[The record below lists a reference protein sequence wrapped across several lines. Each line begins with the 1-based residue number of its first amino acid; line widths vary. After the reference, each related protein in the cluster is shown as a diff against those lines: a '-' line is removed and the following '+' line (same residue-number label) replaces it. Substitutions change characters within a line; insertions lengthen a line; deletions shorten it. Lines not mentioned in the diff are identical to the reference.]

1 MSKPETD
8 SDSSEEFFDAEDST
22 PNRLGTLSRKCKLSP
37 ENAQTQDGFIFPEPA
52 VRVNPS
58 SDSDA
63 TPIGGGTPA
72 TSSPTSSLSLG
83 ARGPKQDMFV
93 EPKPVQF
100 GRQRFHELRQCMQND
115 EDDNPGNT
123 LTPDSQNSSTDGV
136 FTNRTTH
143 PFKVIENDTMSI
155 QSMTSLGRVGR
166 ILAGNVDPSA
176 LSVDRESLA
185 AQSASSANSHQLQ
198 QQQQHQQQ
206 QQQQQQL
213 YLQHL
218 QQQQQLQQN
227 LALMASTNAK
237 NLATLVEQHN
247 VAAAAGA
254 AAAAMAS
261 RATTASRVSMKHH
274 HHSTTP
280 SSSPSHHS
288 QNSTNTIGAAATAA
302 AATATP
308 TAMPENKIILQ
319 EPDVIASTKL
329 AHSKTTD
336 SITSSGPIA
345 PPRRKKK
352 SRKSTSSSSDQFSM
366 NEAMNMS
373 GSHDT
378 AEDTDSDTRS
388 VKSVLDV
395 QQKLRD
401 DIAEEIERSWK
412 ETSSVASANAASGGI
427 GVPIA
432 TATMGSTTLHMPVV
446 GVGRTLS
453 IGMNALTLGI
463 ANVPMGPS
471 MTTTSSSPGGVS
483 ASIASLAQTSTCN
496 TRPVTTAT
504 VGSSINRMSHS
515 LGNSST
521 SVYSKPSPSNSA
533 KSNSAPGRVRY
544 FSIDPTQGL
553 NLYKAT
559 QGGCVVKPRDEACN
573 KAEGPTQDEI
583 KRIEQI
589 LMDDGARPILAGTGS
604 NSLGSGTRYPSLV
617 YRSSSDKER
626 RKSAGDEDVLKQMN
640 IYVRTRTSSGKQLTD
655 FEILKQV
662 PVKNLDT
669 GENMTLSEV
678 RSPPVPEGW
687 NPLSLHILKLTSH
700 LEVNPKESDEESIIG
715 IPPSSEGQPPDE
727 EECETEDGSRLK
739 KKTARFK
746 RFLGSTVRKTVDKA
760 KSLASEVSHARHKED
775 VADITDVM
783 NPEANIKIKA
793 SSTNKGPYEFTK
805 LQHVQDLYGEHTGAV
820 WCMKFSSCG
829 RLLATAGQD
838 KVLRIWVLKD
848 AYPFFQDMRT
858 KYNADQKSSP
868 TPSQESLVSQ
878 HSEEAIAMAAAAE
891 KCTGPFMPKAFC
903 TYVGHTSD
911 LLDVSWSKNYF
922 ILSSS
927 MDKTVRL
934 WHISRKECLCCFQ
947 HIDFVTAIAFHPRD
961 DRYFLS
967 GSLDGKLRL
976 WNIPDKKV
984 ALWNEVDG
992 QTKLITAANFCQNGQ
1007 FAVVGSYDGRC
1018 IFYNTDQLKYHTQIH
1033 VRSTRGK
1040 NRIGRKISGIEPMP
1054 GEDKILVTSNDSRV
1068 RLYDLRDLNLS
1079 CKYKGYLNVSSQ
1091 IKASFSHDGKYI
1103 IAGSENQC
1111 IYIWKTNHDYSK
1123 LSSVRRD
1130 RSDFWEGIKAHNATV
1145 TCAIFA
1151 PHPEAIIKSE
1161 PDEIGHSEKLQNH
1174 QPDPLVEQHKKG
1186 CGYVMVS
1193 ADFNGAIKVFI
1204 NKTKPKHSSLPYTA
1218 IAD

>member
-1 MSKPETD
+1 MSKLETD
-8 SDSSEEFFDAEDST
+8 SDSSEEFFDAEDTT
-22 PNRLGTLSRKCKLSP
+22 PNRHSTLCRKLPP
-37 ENAQTQDGFIFPEPA
+37 EVAQEFIFPDPA
-52 VRVNPS
+52 VRVTAAAS

-63 TPIGGGTPA
+63 TPIGAGTPA
-72 TSSPTSSLSLG
+72 TRSPTNSLG
-83 ARGPKQDMFV
+83 ARLKQQDAGVFV
-93 EPKPVQF
+93 EPKPVLGSL

-123 LTPDSQNSSTDGV
+123 LTPDSQNSSTDGI
-136 FTNRTTH
+136 FTNRSTH
-143 PFKVIENDTMSI
+143 PFKVIETDAMSI

-166 ILAGNVDPSA
+166 ILAGSIDPSA
-176 LSVDRESLA
+176 ISIDRESLA
-185 AQSASSANSHQLQ
+185 SLNAQQQKQQAQQSQQTLPASS
-198 QQQQHQQQ
+198 
-206 QQQQQQL
+206 
-213 YLQHL
+213 
-218 QQQQQLQQN
+218 
-227 LALMASTNAK
+227 TN
-237 NLATLVEQHN
+237 
-247 VAAAAGA
+247 
-254 AAAAMAS
+254 
-261 RATTASRVSMKHH
+261 
-274 HHSTTP
+274 STTP
-280 SSSPSHHS
+280 PSTGNTSSGMSTPRVSPKHQASG
-288 QNSTNTIGAAATAA
+288 QEAAAPTTGIPPSAA
-302 AATATP
+302 SSLQSSTTGAI
-308 TAMPENKIILQ
+308 MLQ

-329 AHSKTTD
+329 AQSKTTD
-336 SITSSGPIA
+336 SITSSGPVA

-352 SRKSTSSSSDQFSM
+352 SRNCSISSSDQYSLPPAD
-366 NEAMNMS
+366 N
-373 GSHDT
+373 
-378 AEDTDSDTRS
+378 EDTDSDTRS
-388 VKSVLDV
+388 VKSVQGL
-395 QQKLRD
+395 QQKLR
-401 DIAEEIERSWK
+401 EFE
-412 ETSSVASANAASGGI
+412 SSLNDA
-427 GVPIA
+427 
-432 TATMGSTTLHMPVV
+432 
-446 GVGRTLS
+446 
-453 IGMNALTLGI
+453 
-463 ANVPMGPS
+463 
-471 MTTTSSSPGGVS
+471 TTSASNNTLTCSSTNTIVS
-483 ASIASLAQTSTCN
+483 ASAS
-496 TRPVTTAT
+496 TTAA
-504 VGSSINRMSHS
+504 SSSMPSTSAIHMRPMAAVMIAGPKPTQS
-515 LGNSST
+515 LGSSST
-521 SVYSKPSPSNSA
+521 SVHSKPSPSNSA
-533 KSNSAPGRVRY
+533 KSNSAPGRVS
-544 FSIDPTQGL
+544 SIDPNQGL
-553 NLYKAT
+553 NLFKAI
-559 QGGCVVKPRDEACN
+559 QGGYVVKPRDEASN
-573 KAEGPTQDEI
+573 KAQGPSQDEI
-583 KRIEQI
+583 ERIEKM
-589 LMDDGARPILAGTGS
+589 LMESANRPKLAGTGS
-604 NSLGSGTRYPSLV
+604 NSLGSSTRYPGF
-617 YRSSSDKER
+617 YRGVNDKER

-655 FEILKQV
+655 FEILEQV

-669 GENMTLSEV
+669 GENMPLSEM

-700 LEVNPKESDEESIIG
+700 LEVIQKESDEESVIG
-715 IPPSSEGQPPDE
+715 IPPSIEGQQPDE
-727 EECETEDGSRLK
+727 EELEAEDGSRLK
-739 KKTARFK
+739 KKTARIK
-746 RFLGSTVRKTVDKA
+746 RFFGTTMRKTVDKA
-760 KSLASEVSHARHKED
+760 KSIASEVSHARHKED
-775 VADITDVM
+775 VADIVDAM
-783 NPEANIKIKA
+783 NPEQNIKIKA
-793 SSTNKGPYEFTK
+793 SSSNKGPYEFTK
-805 LQHVQDLYGEHTGAV
+805 LQHVQDLSGEDTSAV

-848 AYPFFQDMRT
+848 AYPFFQDMRN

-878 HSEEAIAMAAAAE
+878 HSAEEAIAMATAAE
-891 KCTGPFMPKAFC
+891 KCTGPFMPKPFC
-903 TYVGHTSD
+903 TYNGHTSD

-992 QTKLITAANFCQNGQ
+992 QAKLITAANFCQNGQ
-1007 FAVVGSYDGRC
+1007 FAVVGTYDGRC

-1091 IKASFSHDGKYI
+1091 IKGSFSNDGKYI

-1130 RSDFWEGIKAHNATV
+1130 RSDFWEGIKAHNAAV
-1145 TCAIFA
+1145 NCAIFA
-1151 PHPEAIIKSE
+1151 PHPEAIIKPE
-1161 PDEIGHSEKLQNH
+1161 PDEISNEKLAHN

-1186 CGYVMVS
+1186 CGYVLVS

>member
-1 MSKPETD
+1 MSKLETD

-22 PNRLGTLSRKCKLSP
+22 PNRHATLGRKLAHDV
-37 ENAQTQDGFIFPEPA
+37 AQEFIFPEPA
-52 VRVNPS
+52 VRVNAAAS

-63 TPIGGGTPA
+63 TPIGAGTPA
-72 TSSPTSSLSLG
+72 TRSPTNSLG
-83 ARGPKQDMFV
+83 ARLKQQDAGVFV
-93 EPKPVQF
+93 EPKPVQGLY

-123 LTPDSQNSSTDGV
+123 LTPDSQNSSTDGI
-136 FTNRTTH
+136 FTSRSTH
-143 PFKVIENDTMSI
+143 PFKVIETDAMSI

-166 ILAGNVDPSA
+166 ILAGSIDPSA
-176 LSVDRESLA
+176 ISVDRESI
-185 AQSASSANSHQLQ
+185 ASLNAQ
-198 QQQQHQQQ
+198 QQSQQKQLAQQSQQALPSSSVNSSTPPTTGNSSSTASTPRVSPKHQQSGPKS
-206 QQQQQQL
+206 
-213 YLQHL
+213 
-218 QQQQQLQQN
+218 
-227 LALMASTNAK
+227 AIAD
-237 NLATLVEQHN
+237 
-247 VAAAAGA
+247 AAVAGA
-254 AAAAMAS
+254 AASLQSAAS
-261 RATTASRVSMKHH
+261 
-274 HHSTTP
+274 
-280 SSSPSHHS
+280 
-288 QNSTNTIGAAATAA
+288 GG
-302 AATATP
+302 
-308 TAMPENKIILQ
+308 IILQ

-329 AHSKTTD
+329 AQSKTTD
-336 SITSSGPIA
+336 SITSSGPVA

-352 SRKSTSSSSDQFSM
+352 SRNFSNSSSEHFSLPPV
-366 NEAMNMS
+366 
-373 GSHDT
+373 DT
-378 AEDTDSDTRS
+378 EDTDSDTRS
-388 VKSVLDV
+388 VKSV
-395 QQKLRD
+395 QKLRD
-401 DIAEEIERSWK
+401 DFAMDFESSLNDAT
-412 ETSSVASANAASGGI
+412 TSASTNTLTCSSTNTIVSASAATTAAPSSLPTTSAIHMRTSVAS
-427 GVPIA
+427 VTIA
-432 TATMGSTTLHMPVV
+432 
-446 GVGRTLS
+446 
-453 IGMNALTLGI
+453 
-463 ANVPMGPS
+463 GPK
-471 MTTTSSSPGGVS
+471 P
-483 ASIASLAQTSTCN
+483 
-496 TRPVTTAT
+496 
-504 VGSSINRMSHS
+504 SHS
-515 LGNSST
+515 LGSSST
-521 SVYSKPSPSNSA
+521 SVHSKQSPSNSG
-533 KSNSAPGRVRY
+533 KSNSAPGRVS
-544 FSIDPTQGL
+544 SIDPNQGL
-553 NLYKAT
+553 NLFKAI
-559 QGGCVVKPRDEACN
+559 QGGYVVKPRDEASN
-573 KAEGPTQDEI
+573 KAQGPSQDEI
-583 KRIEQI
+583 ERIEKM
-589 LMDDGARPILAGTGS
+589 LMENANRPKLAGTGS
-604 NSLGSGTRYPSLV
+604 NSLGSATRWVLLLQIAVELLITMRFPFRYPALL
-617 YRSSSDKER
+617 RGTNDKER
-626 RKSAGDEDVLKQMN
+626 RKSAGDEDGLKQMN

-655 FEILKQV
+655 FEILEQV

-669 GENMTLSEV
+669 GENMPLSEM

-700 LEVNPKESDEESIIG
+700 LEVIQKESDEESVIG
-715 IPPSSEGQPPDE
+715 IPPSIEGQQPDE
-727 EECETEDGSRLK
+727 EELETEDGSRLK
-739 KKTARFK
+739 KKTARIK
-746 RFLGSTVRKTVDKA
+746 RFFGSTMRKTVDKA
-760 KSLASEVSHARHKED
+760 KSIASEVSHARHKED
-775 VADITDVM
+775 VADIVDAM
-783 NPEANIKIKA
+783 NPEQNIKIKA
-793 SSTNKGPYEFTK
+793 SSSNKGPYEFTK
-805 LQHVQDLYGEHTGAV
+805 LQHVQDLSGEDTSAV

-848 AYPFFQDMRT
+848 AYPFFQDMRN

-878 HSEEAIAMAAAAE
+878 HSAEEAIAMATAAE
-891 KCTGPFMPKAFC
+891 KCTGPFMPKPFC
-903 TYVGHTSD
+903 TYNGHTSD

-1091 IKASFSHDGKYI
+1091 IKGSFSHDGKYI

-1151 PHPEAIIKSE
+1151 PHPEAIIKPE
-1161 PDEIGHSEKLQNH
+1161 PDEISNEKLAHN

-1186 CGYVMVS
+1186 CGYVLVS

>member
-1 MSKPETD
+1 MSKLETD
-8 SDSSEEFFDAEDST
+8 SDSSEEFFDAEDTT
-22 PNRLGTLSRKCKLSP
+22 PNRHSTLCRKLPP
-37 ENAQTQDGFIFPEPA
+37 EVAQEFIFPDPA
-52 VRVNPS
+52 VRVNAAAS

-63 TPIGGGTPA
+63 TPIGAGTPA
-72 TSSPTSSLSLG
+72 TRSPTNSLG
-83 ARGPKQDMFV
+83 ARLKQQDAGVFV
-93 EPKPVQF
+93 EPKPVLGSS

-123 LTPDSQNSSTDGV
+123 LTPDSQNSSTDGI
-136 FTNRTTH
+136 FTNRSTH
-143 PFKVIENDTMSI
+143 PFKVIETDAMSI

-166 ILAGNVDPSA
+166 ILAGSIDPSA
-176 LSVDRESLA
+176 ISIDRESLA
-185 AQSASSANSHQLQ
+185 SLNAQQQKQQAQ
-198 QQQQHQQQ
+198 QQQQT
-206 QQQQQQL
+206 L
-213 YLQHL
+213 P
-218 QQQQQLQQN
+218 
-227 LALMASTNAK
+227 ASSTN
-237 NLATLVEQHN
+237 
-247 VAAAAGA
+247 
-254 AAAAMAS
+254 
-261 RATTASRVSMKHH
+261 
-274 HHSTTP
+274 STTP
-280 SSSPSHHS
+280 PSTGNTSSGMSTPRVSPKHQPSG
-288 QNSTNTIGAAATAA
+288 QEAAATTTGIPPSAVSSLQSS
-302 AATATP
+302 TAG
-308 TAMPENKIILQ
+308 AIMLQ

-329 AHSKTTD
+329 AQSKTTD
-336 SITSSGPIA
+336 SITSSGPVA

-352 SRKSTSSSSDQFSM
+352 SRNCSISSSDQYSLPPAD
-366 NEAMNMS
+366 N
-373 GSHDT
+373 
-378 AEDTDSDTRS
+378 EDTDSDTRS
-388 VKSVLDV
+388 VKSVQGL
-395 QQKLRD
+395 QQKLREFESSLND
-401 DIAEEIERSWK
+401 A
-412 ETSSVASANAASGGI
+412 TSSASNNTLTCS
-427 GVPIA
+427 
-432 TATMGSTTLHMPVV
+432 STNT
-446 GVGRTLS
+446 
-453 IGMNALTLGI
+453 I
-463 ANVPMGPS
+463 
-471 MTTTSSSPGGVS
+471 VS
-483 ASIASLAQTSTCN
+483 ASAS
-496 TRPVTTAT
+496 TTAA
-504 VGSSINRMSHS
+504 SSSMPSTSAIHMRPMASSVSIAGPKPTQS
-515 LGNSST
+515 LGSSST
-521 SVYSKPSPSNSA
+521 SVHSKPSPSNSA
-533 KSNSAPGRVRY
+533 KSNSAPGRVS
-544 FSIDPTQGL
+544 SIDPNQGL
-553 NLYKAT
+553 NLFKAI
-559 QGGCVVKPRDEACN
+559 QGGYVVKPRDEASN
-573 KAEGPTQDEI
+573 KAQGPSQDEI
-583 KRIEQI
+583 ERIEKM
-589 LMDDGARPILAGTGS
+589 LMESANRPKLAGTGS
-604 NSLGSGTRYPSLV
+604 NSLGSSTRYPGF
-617 YRSSSDKER
+617 YRGVNDKER

-655 FEILKQV
+655 FEILEQV

-669 GENMTLSEV
+669 GENMPLSEM

-700 LEVNPKESDEESIIG
+700 LEVIQKESDEESVIG
-715 IPPSSEGQPPDE
+715 IPPSLEGQQPDE
-727 EECETEDGSRLK
+727 EELETEDGSRLK
-739 KKTARFK
+739 KKTARIK
-746 RFLGSTVRKTVDKA
+746 RFFGTTMRKTVDKA
-760 KSLASEVSHARHKED
+760 KSIASEVSHARHKED
-775 VADITDVM
+775 VADIVDAM
-783 NPEANIKIKA
+783 NPEQNIKIKA
-793 SSTNKGPYEFTK
+793 SSSNKGPYEFTK
-805 LQHVQDLYGEHTGAV
+805 LQHVQDLSGEDTSAV

-848 AYPFFQDMRT
+848 AYPFFQDMRN

-878 HSEEAIAMAAAAE
+878 HSAEEAIAMATAAE
-891 KCTGPFMPKAFC
+891 KCTGPFMPKPFC
-903 TYVGHTSD
+903 TYNGHTSD

-992 QTKLITAANFCQNGQ
+992 QAKLITAANFCQNGQ
-1007 FAVVGSYDGRC
+1007 FAVVGTYDGRC

-1091 IKASFSHDGKYI
+1091 IKGSFSNDGKYI

-1151 PHPEAIIKSE
+1151 PHPEAIIKPE
-1161 PDEIGHSEKLQNH
+1161 PDEISNEKLAHN

-1186 CGYVMVS
+1186 CGYVLVS

>member
-22 PNRLGTLSRKCKLSP
+22 PNRLSTLSRKCKLSL
-37 ENAQTQDGFIFPEPA
+37 ESTQTQDGFIFPDPA

-83 ARGPKQDMFV
+83 ARGPKPDMFV

-136 FTNRTTH
+136 FANRTTH

-166 ILAGNVDPSA
+166 ILAGNIDPSA
-176 LSVDRESLA
+176 LSIDRESLA
-185 AQSASSANSHQLQ
+185 AHSTSSANSHQM
-198 QQQQHQQQ
+198 QQQ
-206 QQQQQQL
+206 QQQQQM

-218 QQQQQLQQN
+218 QQQQQQQQQQLQQN
-227 LALMASTNAK
+227 LAVMVPSTSN
-237 NLATLVEQHN
+237 NLAVLVEQQN
-247 VAAAAGA
+247 A
-254 AAAAMAS
+254 AAAAAAAAATAPRGSNAS
-261 RATTASRVSMKHH
+261 RSSVKNTK
-274 HHSTTP
+274 TP
-280 SSSPSHHS
+280 SSSPSHNHTS
-288 QNSTNTIGAAATAA
+288 SSTIGAAATAA
-302 AATATP
+302 AATAAP
-308 TAMPENKIILQ
+308 AAMPENKMIFQ

-352 SRKSTSSSSDQFSM
+352 SRKSTSSSDQFSI
-366 NEAMNMS
+366 NEGMQMS
-373 GSHDT
+373 GAPDT
-378 AEDTDSDTRS
+378 EDTDSDTRS

-395 QQKLRD
+395 QQQKLRD
-401 DIAEEIERSWK
+401 DIAEEIERSWQ
-412 ETSSVASANAASGGI
+412 ETSSMTSSNATSGI
-427 GVPIA
+427 APIA
-432 TATMGSTTLHMPVV
+432 TATINSTSIHMAAV
-446 GVGRTLS
+446 GTRTHS
-453 IGMNALTLGI
+453 IGINALAMGISNIPLG
-463 ANVPMGPS
+463 AS
-471 MTTTSSSPGGVS
+471 MTTTPSSGAVP

-496 TRPVTTAT
+496 ARPVTTAT
-504 VGSSINRMSHS
+504 VGGSINRISHS

-544 FSIDPTQGL
+544 FYAAGFIYSSIDPTQGL

-573 KAEGPTQDEI
+573 KAEGPTQEEI

-589 LMDDGARPILAGTGS
+589 LMDEGARPILAGTGS

-640 IYVRTRTSSGKQLTD
+640 IY
-655 FEILKQV
+655 V

-700 LEVNPKESDEESIIG
+700 LEVNPKESDEESVIG

-727 EECETEDGSRLK
+727 EECEADDGSRLK

-775 VADITDVM
+775 VADIMDVM

-838 KVLRIWVLKD
+838 KLLRIWVLKD

-903 TYVGHTSD
+903 TYIGHTSD

-1161 PDEIGHSEKLQNH
+1161 PDEIGPSEK
-1174 QPDPLVEQHKKG
+1174 PDPLAEQHKKG

>member
-1 MSKPETD
+1 MSKLETD
-8 SDSSEEFFDAEDST
+8 SDSSEEFFDAEDTT
-22 PNRLGTLSRKCKLSP
+22 PNRHSTLGRKLPTEC
-37 ENAQTQDGFIFPEPA
+37 AQEFIFPEPA
-52 VRVNPS
+52 VRVNAAAS

-63 TPIGGGTPA
+63 TPIGAGTPA
-72 TSSPTSSLSLG
+72 TRSPTNSLG
-83 ARGPKQDMFV
+83 ARLKQQDAAAVAAAAAAANVFV
-93 EPKPVQF
+93 EPKSVK
-100 GRQRFHELRQCMQND
+100 GV
-115 EDDNPGNT
+115 
-123 LTPDSQNSSTDGV
+123 NSSMDGV
-136 FTNRTTH
+136 FTNRPTH
-143 PFKVIENDTMSI
+143 PFKVIESDTMSI

-166 ILAGNVDPSA
+166 ILAGSIDPSA
-176 LSVDRESLA
+176 ISIDRESLA
-185 AQSASSANSHQLQ
+185 SMNAQHQ
-198 QQQQHQQQ
+198 QQQQLQQQ
-206 QQQQQQL
+206 QQQQQRQTPPPTSS
-213 YLQHL
+213 
-218 QQQQQLQQN
+218 
-227 LALMASTNAK
+227 AIVTST
-237 NLATLVEQHN
+237 AT
-247 VAAAAGA
+247 
-254 AAAAMAS
+254 S
-261 RATTASRVSMKHH
+261 
-274 HHSTTP
+274 
-280 SSSPSHHS
+280 
-288 QNSTNTIGAAATAA
+288 ATAA
-302 AATATP
+302 GTARQMQAVTASSAISSSSGVSAAQA
-308 TAMPENKIILQ
+308 AAVGGAIMLQ

-336 SITSSGPIA
+336 SITSSGPVA

-352 SRKSTSSSSDQFSM
+352 SRKFSSSSSEQFNM
-366 NEAMNMS
+366 NEGMRLPAA
-373 GSHDT
+373 DT
-378 AEDTDSDTRS
+378 EDTDSDTRS
-388 VKSVLDV
+388 VKSVRDV

-401 DIAEEIERSWK
+401 DIVK
-412 ETSSVASANAASGGI
+412 EFESSLNDVSVMASNITLTCSSTSTI
-427 GVPIA
+427 
-432 TATMGSTTLHMPVV
+432 
-446 GVGRTLS
+446 
-453 IGMNALTLGI
+453 
-463 ANVPMGPS
+463 
-471 MTTTSSSPGGVS
+471 VS
-483 ASIASLAQTSTCN
+483 ASASTTTTPSSLAQMASTSHASHV
-496 TRPVTTAT
+496 RPVSAAAII
-504 VGSSINRMSHS
+504 VKPSHS
-515 LGNSST
+515 LGNSVT

-533 KSNSAPGRVRY
+533 KSNSAPGRVS
-544 FSIDPTQGL
+544 SIDPNQGL
-553 NLYKAT
+553 NLFKAI
-559 QGGCVVKPRDEACN
+559 QGGYVVKPRDEASN
-573 KAEGPTQDEI
+573 KAQGPSQDEI
-583 KRIEQI
+583 ERIEKM
-589 LMDDGARPILAGTGS
+589 LMESASRPKLAGSGS
-604 NSLGSGTRYPSLV
+604 NSLGSATRYTAL
-617 YRSSSDKER
+617 YRGANDKER
-626 RKSAGDEDVLKQMN
+626 RKSAGDEDVLRQMN
-640 IYVRTRTSSGKQLTD
+640 IYVRTRTNSGKQLTD
-655 FEILKQV
+655 FEILEQV

-669 GENMTLSEV
+669 GENMPLSEV

-700 LEVNPKESDEESIIG
+700 LEVMQKESDEESVIG
-715 IPPSSEGQPPDE
+715 IPPSIEGQQPDE
-727 EECETEDGSRLK
+727 EELETEDGSRLK
-739 KKTARFK
+739 KKTARIK
-746 RFLGSTVRKTVDKA
+746 RFFGSTMRKTVDKA
-760 KSLASEVSHARHKED
+760 KSIASEVSHARHKED
-775 VADITDVM
+775 VADIVDAM
-783 NPEANIKIKA
+783 NPEQNIKIKA
-793 SSTNKGPYEFTK
+793 SSSNKGPYEFTK
-805 LQHVQDLYGEHTGAV
+805 LQHVQDLSGEDTSAV

-848 AYPFFQDMRT
+848 AYPYFQDMRN

-878 HSEEAIAMAAAAE
+878 HSAEEAIAMATAAE
-891 KCTGPFMPKAFC
+891 KCTGPFMPKPFC
-903 TYVGHTSD
+903 TYNGHTSD

-1091 IKASFSHDGKYI
+1091 IKGSFSHDGKYI

-1151 PHPEAIIKSE
+1151 PHPEAIIKPE
-1161 PDEIGHSEKLQNH
+1161 PDEISHDKLPNN

-1186 CGYVMVS
+1186 CGYVLVS

>member
-1 MSKPETD
+1 MSKLETD
-8 SDSSEEFFDAEDST
+8 SDSSEEFFDAEDTT
-22 PNRLGTLSRKCKLSP
+22 PNRHATLCRKLPP
-37 ENAQTQDGFIFPEPA
+37 EAAQEFIFPDPA
-52 VRVNPS
+52 VRVNAAAS

-63 TPIGGGTPA
+63 TPIGAGTPA
-72 TSSPTSSLSLG
+72 TRSPTNSLG
-83 ARGPKQDMFV
+83 ARLKQQDAGVFV
-93 EPKPVQF
+93 EPKPVLGSL

-123 LTPDSQNSSTDGV
+123 LTPDSQNSSTDGI
-136 FTNRTTH
+136 FTNRSTH
-143 PFKVIENDTMSI
+143 PFKVIETDAMSI

-166 ILAGNVDPSA
+166 ILAGSIDPSA
-176 LSVDRESLA
+176 ISIDRESLA
-185 AQSASSANSHQLQ
+185 SLNAQQQKQPAQQQPQTQPANSTPPSTGNTSSGMSTPRVSPK
-198 QQQQHQQQ
+198 HQQQ
-206 QQQQQQL
+206 SGQ
-213 YLQHL
+213 
-218 QQQQQLQQN
+218 
-227 LALMASTNAK
+227 
-237 NLATLVEQHN
+237 E
-247 VAAAAGA
+247 A
-254 AAAAMAS
+254 AAAATGTGIPAS
-261 RATTASRVSMKHH
+261 ATSSLQSSTA
-274 HHSTTP
+274 
-280 SSSPSHHS
+280 
-288 QNSTNTIGAAATAA
+288 GAI
-302 AATATP
+302 
-308 TAMPENKIILQ
+308 MLQ

-329 AHSKTTD
+329 AQSKTTD
-336 SITSSGPIA
+336 SITSSGPVA

-352 SRKSTSSSSDQFSM
+352 SRNCSISSSDQYSLPPAD
-366 NEAMNMS
+366 N
-373 GSHDT
+373 
-378 AEDTDSDTRS
+378 EDTDSDTRS
-388 VKSVLDV
+388 VKSVQGL
-395 QQKLRD
+395 QQKLR
-401 DIAEEIERSWK
+401 EFE
-412 ETSSVASANAASGGI
+412 SSLNDA
-427 GVPIA
+427 
-432 TATMGSTTLHMPVV
+432 
-446 GVGRTLS
+446 
-453 IGMNALTLGI
+453 
-463 ANVPMGPS
+463 
-471 MTTTSSSPGGVS
+471 TTSASNNTLTCSSTNTIVS
-483 ASIASLAQTSTCN
+483 ASASTTGASSSMPSTSAIHMRPMASSVTIAGPKPTQ
-496 TRPVTTAT
+496 
-504 VGSSINRMSHS
+504 S
-515 LGNSST
+515 LGSSST
-521 SVYSKPSPSNSA
+521 SVHSKPSPSNSA
-533 KSNSAPGRVRY
+533 KSNSAPGRVS
-544 FSIDPTQGL
+544 SIDPNQGL
-553 NLYKAT
+553 NLFKAI
-559 QGGCVVKPRDEACN
+559 QGGYVVKPRDEASN
-573 KAEGPTQDEI
+573 KAQGPSQDEI
-583 KRIEQI
+583 ERIEKM
-589 LMDDGARPILAGTGS
+589 LMESANRPKLAGTGS
-604 NSLGSGTRYPSLV
+604 NSLGSSTRYPGF
-617 YRSSSDKER
+617 YRGVNDKER

-640 IYVRTRTSSGKQLTD
+640 IYVRTRTSS
-655 FEILKQV
+655 
-662 PVKNLDT
+662 DT
-669 GENMTLSEV
+669 GENMPLSEM

-700 LEVNPKESDEESIIG
+700 LEVIQKESDEESVIG
-715 IPPSSEGQPPDE
+715 IPPSIEGQPADE
-727 EECETEDGSRLK
+727 EELEAEDGSRLK
-739 KKTARFK
+739 KKTARIK
-746 RFLGSTVRKTVDKA
+746 RFFGTTMRKTVDKA
-760 KSLASEVSHARHKED
+760 KSIASEVSHARHKED
-775 VADITDVM
+775 VADIVDAM
-783 NPEANIKIKA
+783 NPEQNIKIKA
-793 SSTNKGPYEFTK
+793 SSSNKGPYEFTK
-805 LQHVQDLYGEHTGAV
+805 LQHVQDLSGEDTSAV

-848 AYPFFQDMRT
+848 AYPFFQDMRN

-878 HSEEAIAMAAAAE
+878 HSAEEAIAMATAAE
-891 KCTGPFMPKAFC
+891 KCTGPFMPKPFC
-903 TYVGHTSD
+903 TYNGHTSD

-992 QTKLITAANFCQNGQ
+992 QAKLITAANFCQNGQ
-1007 FAVVGSYDGRC
+1007 FAVVGTYDGRC

-1091 IKASFSHDGKYI
+1091 IKGSFSNDGKYI

-1151 PHPEAIIKSE
+1151 PHPEAIIKPE
-1161 PDEIGHSEKLQNH
+1161 PDEISNEKLAHN

-1186 CGYVMVS
+1186 CGYVLVS

>member
-1 MSKPETD
+1 MSKLETD
-8 SDSSEEFFDAEDST
+8 SDSSEEFFDAEDTT
-22 PNRLGTLSRKCKLSP
+22 PNRHSTLCRKLPP
-37 ENAQTQDGFIFPEPA
+37 EVAQEFIFPDPA
-52 VRVNPS
+52 VRVNAAAS

-63 TPIGGGTPA
+63 TPIGAGTPA
-72 TSSPTSSLSLG
+72 TRSPTNSLG
-83 ARGPKQDMFV
+83 ARLKQQDAGLFV
-93 EPKPVQF
+93 EPKPVL
-100 GRQRFHELRQCMQND
+100 G
-115 EDDNPGNT
+115 T
-123 LTPDSQNSSTDGV
+123 NSSTDGI
-136 FTNRTTH
+136 FTNRSTH
-143 PFKVIENDTMSI
+143 PFKVIETDAMSI

-166 ILAGNVDPSA
+166 ILAGSIDPSA
-176 LSVDRESLA
+176 ISIDRESLA
-185 AQSASSANSHQLQ
+185 SLNAQQQKQQAQ
-198 QQQQHQQQ
+198 QQQQSLPASSSSSNTPPNTGNTSSGMSTPRVSPKHQKGDQ
-206 QQQQQQL
+206 
-213 YLQHL
+213 
-218 QQQQQLQQN
+218 
-227 LALMASTNAK
+227 
-237 NLATLVEQHN
+237 E
-247 VAAAAGA
+247 AA
-254 AAAAMAS
+254 
-261 RATTASRVSMKHH
+261 ATTAGVPSA
-274 HHSTTP
+274 
-280 SSSPSHHS
+280 SSSLQSS
-288 QNSTNTIGAAATAA
+288 SAGAI
-302 AATATP
+302 
-308 TAMPENKIILQ
+308 MLQ

-329 AHSKTTD
+329 AQSKTTD
-336 SITSSGPIA
+336 SITLSGPVA

-352 SRKSTSSSSDQFSM
+352 SRNCSISSSDQYSLPAAD
-366 NEAMNMS
+366 N
-373 GSHDT
+373 
-378 AEDTDSDTRS
+378 EDTDSDTRS
-388 VKSVLDV
+388 VKSVQGL

-401 DIAEEIERSWK
+401 DFVMEFE
-412 ETSSVASANAASGGI
+412 SSLNDA
-427 GVPIA
+427 
-432 TATMGSTTLHMPVV
+432 
-446 GVGRTLS
+446 
-453 IGMNALTLGI
+453 
-463 ANVPMGPS
+463 
-471 MTTTSSSPGGVS
+471 TTSASSNTLTCSSTKTIVS
-483 ASIASLAQTSTCN
+483 ASTSTAAASSSM
-496 TRPVTTAT
+496 PTTSAIHMRTMAASFT
-504 VGSSINRMSHS
+504 VSGPKPTQS
-515 LGNSST
+515 LGSSST
-521 SVYSKPSPSNSA
+521 SVHSKPSPSNSA
-533 KSNSAPGRVRY
+533 KSNSAKSNSAPGRAS
-544 FSIDPTQGL
+544 SIDPNQGL
-553 NLYKAT
+553 NLYKAI
-559 QGGCVVKPRDEACN
+559 QGGYVVKPRDEASN
-573 KAEGPTQDEI
+573 KAQGPSQDEI
-583 KRIEQI
+583 ERIEKM
-589 LMDDGARPILAGTGS
+589 LMENANRPKLAGTGS
-604 NSLGSGTRYPSLV
+604 NSLGSSTRYPGF
-617 YRSSSDKER
+617 YRGVNDKER
-626 RKSAGDEDVLKQMN
+626 RKSAGDEDVLRQMN

-655 FEILKQV
+655 FEILEQV

-669 GENMTLSEV
+669 GENLPLSEM

-700 LEVNPKESDEESIIG
+700 LEAIQKESDEESVIG
-715 IPPSSEGQPPDE
+715 IPASIEGQQPDE
-727 EECETEDGSRLK
+727 EELETEDGSRLK
-739 KKTARFK
+739 KKTARIK
-746 RFLGSTVRKTVDKA
+746 RFFGTTMRKTVDKA
-760 KSLASEVSHARHKED
+760 KSIASEVSHARHKED
-775 VADITDVM
+775 VADIVDAM
-783 NPEANIKIKA
+783 NPEQNIKIKA
-793 SSTNKGPYEFTK
+793 SSSNKGPYEFTK
-805 LQHVQDLYGEHTGAV
+805 LQHVQDLSGEDTSAV

-848 AYPFFQDMRT
+848 AYPFFQDMRN

-878 HSEEAIAMAAAAE
+878 HSAEEAIAMATAAE
-891 KCTGPFMPKAFC
+891 KCTGPFMPKPFC
-903 TYVGHTSD
+903 TYNGHTSD

-1091 IKASFSHDGKYI
+1091 IKGSFSHDGKYI

-1145 TCAIFA
+1145 NCAIFA
-1151 PHPEAIIKSE
+1151 PHPEAIIKPE
-1161 PDEIGHSEKLQNH
+1161 PDEISNEKLAHN

-1186 CGYVMVS
+1186 CGYVLVS

>member
-1 MSKPETD
+1 MSKLETD
-8 SDSSEEFFDAEDST
+8 SDSSEEFFDAEDTT
-22 PNRLGTLSRKCKLSP
+22 PNRHSTLCRRLP
-37 ENAQTQDGFIFPEPA
+37 AEVAQEFIFPEPA
-52 VRVNPS
+52 VRVNAAAS

-63 TPIGGGTPA
+63 TPIGAGTPA
-72 TSSPTSSLSLG
+72 TRSPTNSLG
-83 ARGPKQDMFV
+83 ARLKQQDIAPVVFA
-93 EPKPVQF
+93 EPKPVH
-100 GRQRFHELRQCMQND
+100 GA
-115 EDDNPGNT
+115 
-123 LTPDSQNSSTDGV
+123 NSSTDGI
-136 FTNRTTH
+136 FTNRSTH
-143 PFKVIENDTMSI
+143 PFKVIETDAMSI

-166 ILAGNVDPSA
+166 ILAGSIDPSA
-176 LSVDRESLA
+176 ISIDRESLA
-185 AQSASSANSHQLQ
+185 SLNAQQK
-198 QQQQHQQQ
+198 HQQQ
-206 QQQQQQL
+206 QQAQTQTQPQQPTQSSTMSSATRTASTSSGIGTPAVSPKHQQQDAAVPS
-213 YLQHL
+213 
-218 QQQQQLQQN
+218 
-227 LALMASTNAK
+227 AL
-237 NLATLVEQHN
+237 
-247 VAAAAGA
+247 G
-254 AAAAMAS
+254 
-261 RATTASRVSMKHH
+261 TASRV
-274 HHSTTP
+274 P
-280 SSSPSHHS
+280 SNASVPVQAS
-288 QNSTNTIGAAATAA
+288 AAVGI
-302 AATATP
+302 
-308 TAMPENKIILQ
+308 MLQ

-329 AHSKTTD
+329 AQSKTTD
-336 SITSSGPIA
+336 SITSCGPVA

-352 SRKSTSSSSDQFSM
+352 SRHLSSSSSDQF
-366 NEAMNMS
+366 NMS
-373 GSHDT
+373 DRPT
-378 AEDTDSDTRS
+378 DAEDTDSDTRS
-388 VKSVLDV
+388 VRSVRDA

-401 DIAEEIERSWK
+401 DFVLEFESSLNDAN
-412 ETSSVASANAASGGI
+412 TSASSNTLTCS
-427 GVPIA
+427 
-432 TATMGSTTLHMPVV
+432 STNT
-446 GVGRTLS
+446 
-453 IGMNALTLGI
+453 I
-463 ANVPMGPS
+463 
-471 MTTTSSSPGGVS
+471 VS
-483 ASIASLAQTSTCN
+483 AT
-496 TRPVTTAT
+496 TTAT
-504 VGSSINRMSHS
+504 PSSLVQMPSMSAMHIRPMLATTAIAALSKPSHS
-515 LGNSST
+515 LGSSST

-533 KSNSAPGRVRY
+533 KSNSAPGRVS
-544 FSIDPTQGL
+544 SIDPNQGL
-553 NLYKAT
+553 NLFKAI
-559 QGGCVVKPRDEACN
+559 QGGYVVKPRDEASN
-573 KAEGPTQDEI
+573 KAQGPSQDEI
-583 KRIEQI
+583 ERIEKM
-589 LMDDGARPILAGTGS
+589 LMENANRPKLAGTGS
-604 NSLGSGTRYPSLV
+604 NSLGSATRYPAL
-617 YRSSSDKER
+617 YRVTNDKER
-626 RKSAGDEDVLKQMN
+626 RKSAGDEDVLRQMN

-655 FEILKQV
+655 FEILEQV

-669 GENMTLSEV
+669 GENMPLSEM

-700 LEVNPKESDEESIIG
+700 LEVTQKESDEESVIG
-715 IPPSSEGQPPDE
+715 IPPSIEGQQPDE
-727 EECETEDGSRLK
+727 EELETDDGSRLK
-739 KKTARFK
+739 KKTARIK
-746 RFLGSTVRKTVDKA
+746 RFFGTTMRKTVDKA
-760 KSLASEVSHARHKED
+760 KSIASEVSHARHKED
-775 VADITDVM
+775 VADIVDAM
-783 NPEANIKIKA
+783 NPEQNIKIKA
-793 SSTNKGPYEFTK
+793 SSSNKGPYEFTK
-805 LQHVQDLYGEHTGAV
+805 LQHVQDLSGEDTSAV

-848 AYPFFQDMRT
+848 AYPFFQDMRN

-878 HSEEAIAMAAAAE
+878 HSAEEAIAMATAAE
-891 KCTGPFMPKAFC
+891 KCTGPFMPKPFC
-903 TYVGHTSD
+903 TYNGHTSD

-1091 IKASFSHDGKYI
+1091 IKGSFSHDGKYI

-1111 IYIWKTNHDYSK
+1111 IYVWKTNHDYSK

-1151 PHPEAIIKSE
+1151 PHPEAIIKPE
-1161 PDEIGHSEKLQNH
+1161 PDEISNEKLAHNA
-1174 QPDPLVEQHKKG
+1174 PDPLVEQHKKG
-1186 CGYVMVS
+1186 CGYVLVS

>member
-1 MSKPETD
+1 MSKLETD
-8 SDSSEEFFDAEDST
+8 SDSSEEFFDAEDTT
-22 PNRLGTLSRKCKLSP
+22 PNRHSTLCRKLPP
-37 ENAQTQDGFIFPEPA
+37 EVAQEFIFPDPA
-52 VRVNPS
+52 VRVNAAAS

-63 TPIGGGTPA
+63 TPIGAGTPA
-72 TSSPTSSLSLG
+72 TRSPTNSLG
-83 ARGPKQDMFV
+83 ARLKPQDAGAFV
-93 EPKPVQF
+93 EPKPVIGPL

-123 LTPDSQNSSTDGV
+123 LTPDSQNSSTDGI
-136 FTNRTTH
+136 FTNRSTH
-143 PFKVIENDTMSI
+143 PFKVIETDAMSI

-166 ILAGNVDPSA
+166 ILAGSIDPSA
-176 LSVDRESLA
+176 ISIDRESLA
-185 AQSASSANSHQLQ
+185 SMNAQQQKQQAQ
-198 QQQQHQQQ
+198 QQQQAQPTSSTSSNTPPSIGNSSSGMSTPRVSPKHQQ
-206 QQQQQQL
+206 
-213 YLQHL
+213 
-218 QQQQQLQQN
+218 
-227 LALMASTNAK
+227 SGK
-237 NLATLVEQHN
+237 E
-247 VAAAAGA
+247 
-254 AAAAMAS
+254 
-261 RATTASRVSMKHH
+261 
-274 HHSTTP
+274 
-280 SSSPSHHS
+280 
-288 QNSTNTIGAAATAA
+288 AAATTTGIPSGASSA
-302 AATATP
+302 QSSTVG
-308 TAMPENKIILQ
+308 AMVLQ

-329 AHSKTTD
+329 AQSKTTD
-336 SITSSGPIA
+336 SITASGPVA

-352 SRKSTSSSSDQFSM
+352 SRNCSISSSDQYSLPPAD
-366 NEAMNMS
+366 N
-373 GSHDT
+373 
-378 AEDTDSDTRS
+378 EDTDSDTRS
-388 VKSVLDV
+388 VKSVQGL
-395 QQKLRD
+395 QQKLQD
-401 DIAEEIERSWK
+401 DFVMEFESSLNNA
-412 ETSSVASANAASGGI
+412 TSSASNNTLTCS
-427 GVPIA
+427 
-432 TATMGSTTLHMPVV
+432 STNTVV
-446 GVGRTLS
+446 S
-453 IGMNALTLGI
+453 
-463 ANVPMGPS
+463 
-471 MTTTSSSPGGVS
+471 VS
-483 ASIASLAQTSTCN
+483 ASASTSAASSSLPSTIATHM
-496 TRPVTTAT
+496 RPMVSSVTIAGPKLTQ
-504 VGSSINRMSHS
+504 S
-515 LGNSST
+515 LGSSST
-521 SVYSKPSPSNSA
+521 SVHSKPSPSNSA
-533 KSNSAPGRVRY
+533 KSNSAPARVS
-544 FSIDPTQGL
+544 SIDPNQGL
-553 NLYKAT
+553 NLFKAI
-559 QGGCVVKPRDEACN
+559 QGGYVVKPRDEASN
-573 KAEGPTQDEI
+573 KAQGPSQDEI
-583 KRIEQI
+583 ERIEKM
-589 LMDDGARPILAGTGS
+589 LMESANRPKLAGTGS
-604 NSLGSGTRYPSLV
+604 NSLGSSTRYPGF
-617 YRSSSDKER
+617 YRGVNDKER

-655 FEILKQV
+655 FEILEQV

-669 GENMTLSEV
+669 GENMPLSEM

-700 LEVNPKESDEESIIG
+700 LEVIQKESDEESVIG
-715 IPPSSEGQPPDE
+715 IPPSIGGQQPDE
-727 EECETEDGSRLK
+727 EELELEEDSRLK
-739 KKTARFK
+739 KKTARIK
-746 RFLGSTVRKTVDKA
+746 RFFGTTMRKTVDKA
-760 KSLASEVSHARHKED
+760 KSIASEVSHARHKED
-775 VADITDVM
+775 VADIIDAM
-783 NPEANIKIKA
+783 NPEQNIKIKA
-793 SSTNKGPYEFTK
+793 SSSNKGPYEFTK
-805 LQHVQDLYGEHTGAV
+805 LQHVQDLSGEDTSAV

-848 AYPFFQDMRT
+848 AYPFFQDMRN

-878 HSEEAIAMAAAAE
+878 HSAEEAIAMATAAE
-891 KCTGPFMPKAFC
+891 KCTGPFMPKPFC
-903 TYVGHTSD
+903 TYNGHTSD

-1091 IKASFSHDGKYI
+1091 IKGSFSHDGKYI

-1151 PHPEAIIKSE
+1151 PHPEAIIKPE
-1161 PDEIGHSEKLQNH
+1161 ADDITIERLPHSS

-1186 CGYVMVS
+1186 CGYVLVS

-1204 NKTKPKHSSLPYTA
+1204 NKTKPKHSSLPYSA

>member
-1 MSKPETD
+1 MSKLETD
-8 SDSSEEFFDAEDST
+8 SDSSEEFFDAEDTT
-22 PNRLGTLSRKCKLSP
+22 PNRHSTLCRKLPP
-37 ENAQTQDGFIFPEPA
+37 EVAQEFIFPDPA
-52 VRVNPS
+52 VRVNAAAS

-63 TPIGGGTPA
+63 TPIGAGTPA
-72 TSSPTSSLSLG
+72 TRSPTNSLG
-83 ARGPKQDMFV
+83 ARLKQQDAGLFV
-93 EPKPVQF
+93 EPKPVLGTY

-123 LTPDSQNSSTDGV
+123 LTPDSQNSSTDGI
-136 FTNRTTH
+136 FTNRSTH
-143 PFKVIENDTMSI
+143 PFKVIETDAMSI

-166 ILAGNVDPSA
+166 ILAGSIDPSA
-176 LSVDRESLA
+176 ISIDRESLA
-185 AQSASSANSHQLQ
+185 SLNAQQQKQQAQ
-198 QQQQHQQQ
+198 QQQQS
-206 QQQQQQL
+206 L
-213 YLQHL
+213 P
-218 QQQQQLQQN
+218 
-227 LALMASTNAK
+227 ASSSSSNTPPNTG
-237 NLATLVEQHN
+237 NTSS
-247 VAAAAGA
+247 G
-254 AAAAMAS
+254 MS
-261 RATTASRVSMKHH
+261 TPRVSPKH
-274 HHSTTP
+274 
-280 SSSPSHHS
+280 
-288 QNSTNTIGAAATAA
+288 QKGGQEAAATTTGAPSA
-302 AATATP
+302 SSSLQSSSAGAI
-308 TAMPENKIILQ
+308 MLQ

-336 SITSSGPIA
+336 SITLSGPVA

-352 SRKSTSSSSDQFSM
+352 SRNCSVSSSDQNSLPAAD
-366 NEAMNMS
+366 N
-373 GSHDT
+373 
-378 AEDTDSDTRS
+378 EDTDSDTRS
-388 VKSVLDV
+388 VKSVQGL

-401 DIAEEIERSWK
+401 DFVMEFE
-412 ETSSVASANAASGGI
+412 SSLNDA
-427 GVPIA
+427 
-432 TATMGSTTLHMPVV
+432 
-446 GVGRTLS
+446 
-453 IGMNALTLGI
+453 
-463 ANVPMGPS
+463 
-471 MTTTSSSPGGVS
+471 TTSASSNTLTCSSTKTIVS
-483 ASIASLAQTSTCN
+483 ASTSTAAASSSM
-496 TRPVTTAT
+496 PTTSAIHMRTMAASFT
-504 VGSSINRMSHS
+504 VSGPKPTQS
-515 LGNSST
+515 LGSSST
-521 SVYSKPSPSNSA
+521 SVHSKPSPSNSA
-533 KSNSAPGRVRY
+533 KSNSAKSNSAPGRAS
-544 FSIDPTQGL
+544 SIDPNQGL
-553 NLYKAT
+553 NLYKAI
-559 QGGCVVKPRDEACN
+559 QGGYVVKPRDEASN
-573 KAEGPTQDEI
+573 KAQGPSQDEI
-583 KRIEQI
+583 ERIEKM
-589 LMDDGARPILAGTGS
+589 LMENANRPKLAGTGS
-604 NSLGSGTRYPSLV
+604 NSLGSSTRYPGFN
-617 YRSSSDKER
+617 RGANDKER
-626 RKSAGDEDVLKQMN
+626 RKSAGDEDVLRQMN

-655 FEILKQV
+655 FEILEQV

-669 GENMTLSEV
+669 GENLPLSEM

-700 LEVNPKESDEESIIG
+700 LEAIQKESDEESVIG
-715 IPPSSEGQPPDE
+715 IPASIEGQQPDE
-727 EECETEDGSRLK
+727 EELETEDGSRLK
-739 KKTARFK
+739 KKTARIK
-746 RFLGSTVRKTVDKA
+746 RFFGTTMRKTVDKA
-760 KSLASEVSHARHKED
+760 KSIASEVSHARHKED
-775 VADITDVM
+775 VADIVDAM
-783 NPEANIKIKA
+783 NPEQNIKIKA
-793 SSTNKGPYEFTK
+793 SSSNKGPYEFTK
-805 LQHVQDLYGEHTGAV
+805 LQHVQDLSGEDTSAV

-848 AYPFFQDMRT
+848 AYPFFQDMRN

-878 HSEEAIAMAAAAE
+878 HSAEEAIAMATAAE
-891 KCTGPFMPKAFC
+891 KCTGPFMPKPFC
-903 TYVGHTSD
+903 TYNGHTSD

-1091 IKASFSHDGKYI
+1091 IKGSFSHDGKYI

-1145 TCAIFA
+1145 NCAIFA
-1151 PHPEAIIKSE
+1151 PHPEAIIKPE
-1161 PDEIGHSEKLQNH
+1161 PDEISNEKLAHN

-1186 CGYVMVS
+1186 CGYVLVS